1 MSKVKVYKY
10 QVYIPKEGTR
20 VVARRMGT
28 AAYIA
33 SIGGTIVEGTELEVD
48 GSDVDAIGKTE
59 IGFAG

>member
-10 QVYIPKEGTR
+10 QVFVPKEGTR
-20 VVARRMGT
+20 VVAKRMGT

-33 SIGGTIVEGTELEVD
+33 SVGGTIVEGTELEVD
-48 GSDVDAIGKTE
+48 SSEVDAIGKTE